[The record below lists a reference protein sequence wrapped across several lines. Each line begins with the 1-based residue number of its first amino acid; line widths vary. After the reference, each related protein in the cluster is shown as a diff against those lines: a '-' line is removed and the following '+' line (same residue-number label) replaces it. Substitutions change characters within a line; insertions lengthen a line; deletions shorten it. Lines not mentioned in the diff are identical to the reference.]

1 MLKNL
6 DHPGIPLVYDLEE
19 DADYFYLIEEYLEG
33 CSLYALIKDQGTL
46 QEDLAVRYGLQIC
59 SLVEYL
65 SRCFLRGGHGAEESR
80 SSGDSAGL

>member
-46 QEDLAVRYGLQIC
+46 QEDLAVRYGPVSYTHLTLPTIY
-59 SLVEYL
+59 SV
-65 SRCFLRGGHGAEESR
+65 
-80 SSGDSAGL
+80 

>member
-65 SRCFLRGGHGAEESR
+65 HHSCNQPILHLS
-80 SSGDSAGL
+80 LIHI